1 MLACLFPDLVRRSFL
16 RADTDAFDLNPR
28 QLSAVSDG
36 AMITLTPFE
45 LKRDHFFIFALLD
58 DFGGD
63 PRAWDER
70 IAVREVFPVGE
81 HQDIAERCGP
91 TCLDVEKTDIDRV
104 ALRHTILP
112 AASLD
117 NCVSHKRFP
126 GRKSRAKFHG
136 QASLA
141 SETRRPG
148 ALPRPDAGARRPYF
162 AEITS
167 TISPFGG

>member
-58 DFGGD
+58 NFGSD
-63 PRAWDER
+63 LCLRNER
-70 IAVREVFPVGE
+70 ITVRHVFPVSI
-81 HQDIAERCGP
+81 HQHIAERRGL
-91 TCLDVEKTDIDRV
+91 TRLDIEKIDINRV
-104 ALRHTILP
+104 AFRDAELP

-117 NCVSHKRFP
+117 NCVSHKRF
-126 GRKSRAKFHG
+126 
-136 QASLA
+136 
-141 SETRRPG
+141 
-148 ALPRPDAGARRPYF
+148 
-162 AEITS
+162 
-167 TISPFGG
+167 